1 MHLAVRV
8 AHKYGQDDVERVAC
22 GGFSSKRLV
31 KIVHSEGVQIGYS
44 RRRAGTDRL
53 ASDVASGSSLQD
65 VDGIATNTT
74 GPAWKVGAL
83 AKVAGLTV
91 RALQP
96 HDSAPRYRRTGLA
109 EDGGAQRYRDSRID
123 VRDHGSSHRADI
135 ADQLEVQHER

>member
-1 MHLAVRV
+1 MVAKRVVVDGPEQPMHLAVRV

-31 KIVHSEGVQIGYS
+31 KIVHSEGVQIEYS

-53 ASDVASGSSLQD
+53 APDVASGSSLQD

-96 HDSAPRYRRTGLA
+96 HDSAPPLPANRARRGRRRPALPRQP
-109 EDGGAQRYRDSRID
+109 D
-123 VRDHGSSHRADI
+123 
-135 ADQLEVQHER
+135 